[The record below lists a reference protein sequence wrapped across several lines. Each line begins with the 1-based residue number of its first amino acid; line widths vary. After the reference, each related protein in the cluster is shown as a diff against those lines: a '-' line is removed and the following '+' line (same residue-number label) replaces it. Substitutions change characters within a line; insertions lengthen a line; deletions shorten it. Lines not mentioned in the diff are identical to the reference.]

1 MAYFLSPAL
10 VRLRAEVNALWPGR
24 SKASDGWIGDTSH
37 AARKSDHNPDYS
49 AAGIV
54 RAIDVTND
62 GINVDAFISSV
73 IRDARC
79 RYVIS
84 RGRIWTRES
93 GWQRYTG
100 ANAHNHHVHVSVRTG
115 GGYDMQVHS
124 WGLSTTVGNN
134 LGGGGSVTVPNIP
147 GAPAP
152 ISPEDDLSAQAE
164 ANIARAL
171 QILEAFDP
179 ERQKLQTAADRIMG
193 VLPETTDLLA
203 AKVAT
208 GVWSAGVGR
217 GENRRTMS
225 EVLAS
230 LPADV
235 WRVKVQRAGQSIAAI
250 QELADAKTNTAK
262 ILGENAALK
271 AALESVQGGA
281 GLTAD
286 QITEAARVG
295 AEAAL
300 KDGVKVT
307 IEIPQE
313 N

>member
-54 RAIDVTND
+54 RAIDVTNN

-84 RGRIWTRES
+84 RGRIWTREN

-115 GGYDMQVHS
+115 GGHDMQVHS

-152 ISPEDDLSAQAE
+152 ISPEDDLTPEQDAALARVWQIAE
-164 ANIARAL
+164 ALVAYQLDGKGRGY
-171 QILEAFDP
+171 Q
-179 ERQKLQTAADRIMG
+179 ADSRTLG
-193 VLPETTDLLA
+193 VLPNKKNKDGSTATVLTTAEGQVLRDDIATAAARGIAETSA
-203 AKVAT
+203 AYHQT
-208 GVWSAGVGR
+208 
-217 GENRRTMS
+217 
-225 EVLAS
+225 
-230 LPADV
+230 
-235 WRVKVQRAGQSIAAI
+235 IAALSGI
-250 QELADAKTNTAK
+250 KPGVAQVDVAALAT
-262 ILGENAALK
+262 ALK
-271 AALESVQGGA
+271 ADLPKAV
-281 GLTAD
+281 
-286 QITEAARVG
+286 V
-295 AEAAL
+295 AELANAL
-300 KDGVKVT
+300 KG
-307 IEIPQE
+307 
-313 N
+313 

>member
-54 RAIDVTND
+54 RAIDVTNN

-84 RGRIWTRES
+84 RGRIWTREN

-152 ISPEDDLSAQAE
+152 ITPEDDLTPDESRKLTAIFDALFNGGSAMPGGVPMKDRIE
-164 ANIARAL
+164 ARFNDVVNRLSSVSATSGEARDA
-171 QILEAFDP
+171 A
-179 ERQKLQTAADRIMG
+179 KTAVAQTAPIIRSSGPVSLRQEVAD
-193 VLPETTDLLA
+193 TKTA
-203 AKVAT
+203 
-208 GVWSAGVGR
+208 
-217 GENRRTMS
+217 
-225 EVLAS
+225 VLA
-230 LPADV
+230 LKPGNPAQVDV
-235 WRVKVQRAGQSIAAI
+235 
-250 QELADAKTNTAK
+250 QELADALKST
-262 ILGENAALK
+262 LGAAVADELATRLK
-271 AALESVQGGA
+271 G
-281 GLTAD
+281 
-286 QITEAARVG
+286 
-295 AEAAL
+295 
-300 KDGVKVT
+300 
-307 IEIPQE
+307 
-313 N
+313 